1 MMEFMTVAII
11 IVTISMIAIIIRLV
25 KGPTSSDRVISLDA
39 IGVCLISII
48 GLFSILA
55 DTPFYLE
62 IILLL
67 AILSFIGTVA
77 FSKFIEK
84 GDIIER
90 DNSSK

>member
-1 MMEFMTVAII
+1 MMQFMTVS
-11 IVTISMIAIIIRLV
+11 IVLVTLSMIVIIMRLV
-25 KGPTSSDRVISLDA
+25 KGPTSSDRVVALDA

-55 DTPFYLE
+55 DTPFFLE

>member
-1 MMEFMTVAII
+1 MMHFISGAII
-11 IVTISMIAIIIRLV
+11 IIAIAMVVIIIRLV
-25 KGPTSSDRVISLDA
+25 KGPSASDRVITLDA
-39 IGVCLISII
+39 IGVCLMALI
-48 GLFSILA
+48 GLFSILV
-55 DTPFYLE
+55 DTPFFLE

>member
-1 MMEFMTVAII
+1 MIYFIWGS
-11 IVTISMIAIIIRLV
+11 IVLVTLSMIVIIYRLV
-25 KGPTSSDRVISLDA
+25 KGPDASDRVISLDT
-39 IGVCLISII
+39 IGVWLISLV
-48 GLFSILA
+48 GLFSIMVE
-55 DTPFYLE
+55 TSFFLE

-90 DNSSK
+90 DNSR